1 MNLMPVREWSAPVVV
16 TGHGSYSR
24 TLERAHR
31 PPGVCD
37 GPATGLVLEL
47 AQAQSQREGWCAHTP
62 RRRRRVLVTFLQ
74 NVAAQRNMSTVTV
87 TLEVSHSGARRVRL
101 LTAPLRRDPHA

>member
-1 MNLMPVREWSAPVVV
+1 MNLLPVREWSAPVVV

-37 GPATGLVLEL
+37 GPATGL
-47 AQAQSQREGWCAHTP
+47 AQALSQREGWCAHTP

-74 NVAAQRNMSTVTV
+74 NVVAQRTM
-87 TLEVSHSGARRVRL
+87 LEHVLG
-101 LTAPLRRDPHA
+101 RRDRLRAGWVSGLMLG